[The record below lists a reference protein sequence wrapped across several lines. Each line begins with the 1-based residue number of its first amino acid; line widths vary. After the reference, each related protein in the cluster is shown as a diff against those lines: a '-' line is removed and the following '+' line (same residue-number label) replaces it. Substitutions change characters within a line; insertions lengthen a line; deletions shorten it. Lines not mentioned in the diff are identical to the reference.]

1 MSEGVNERARVY
13 VSDGDARWNDWLL
26 PLGSLAKGKPCCR
39 DGALDSL
46 PPTSPVWGCHT
57 ASLGNPCICHHSS
70 DHHSR
75 SPSGLCS
82 QQANPALQNRKAT
95 SDGIRDWAQAWHLGV
110 GSSMEAPWHN
120 PSSCRGWQGRAGVHW
135 TEQPF
140 LPARTF
146 PGGRWLPV
154 KLFPACRD
162 GAHMCGYRAETVGRW
177 THMCP
182 PAFSCLP
189 ETQSREVTSQAT

>member
-1 MSEGVNERARVY
+1 MDPYPEVPLCQSVGQWAVPWAGRSAGKMVQPWQGG
-13 VSDGDARWNDWLL
+13 SSWLRREQL
-26 PLGSLAKGKPCCR
+26 S
-39 DGALDSL
+39 ALS
-46 PPTSPVWGCHT
+46 SQ
-57 ASLGNPCICHHSS
+57 HSS
-70 DHHSR
+70 WGTDAMAWYEDR